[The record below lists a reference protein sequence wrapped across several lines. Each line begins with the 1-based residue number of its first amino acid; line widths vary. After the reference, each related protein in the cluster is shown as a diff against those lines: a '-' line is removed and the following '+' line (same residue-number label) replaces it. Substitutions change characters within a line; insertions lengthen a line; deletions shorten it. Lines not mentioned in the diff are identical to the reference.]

1 MPKATFETLPVYQ
14 LAERLADEVW
24 NIVDGWGAFAQETV
38 GKRLVRSADRIARD
52 IAVGAGRTHVR
63 EKKRF
68 LLATRRALHETRH
81 WLRRAYRRGLLTQ
94 EQIDRLRP
102 LLDELAARLHP
113 PKPLPTPRRTGGRP
127 RTPAARP
134 RTRTP
139 APPSAGK
146 APEPPPA
153 EKPSGDA
160 SPGETPAEPEALA
173 PLPGDATPEAPEPSA
188 PETFSPDAESGVNDE
203 AKPGEAASPS
213 RPSAPPDE
221 QTTDADDDPTPPDD
235 EHPNA

>member
-81 WLRRAYRRGLLTQ
+81 WLRRAYRRGLLTK

-113 PKPLPTPRRTGGRP
+113 PKPLPAPRRTADRP

-134 RTRTP
+134 RPRKPAGKTTQP
-139 APPSAGK
+139 APDEQPSA
-146 APEPPPA
+146 AA
-153 EKPSGDA
+153 A
-160 SPGETPAEPEALA
+160 PGETPAEPEALA
-173 PLPGDATPEAPEPSA
+173 PLPGDAAPEAPEPSA
-188 PETFSPDAESGVNDE
+188 PEALTADAEPGVSAE
-203 AKPGEAASPS
+203 AQPDEAASPP
-213 RPSAPPDE
+213 RLPDPPDE
-221 QTTDADDDPTPPDD
+221 QTTDADDPPAPPDD
-235 EHPNA
+235 EHPDAR